1 VRSAPLV
8 GWLRACGDFGA
19 DRQFQ
24 MPTARRVPN
33 SVTGRMA
40 PNASQNFVA
49 LGTSTISSN

>member
-1 VRSAPLV
+1 
-8 GWLRACGDFGA
+8 
-19 DRQFQ
+19 
-24 MPTARRVPN
+24 MPAARRVPN